1 MHSLKHILFGLGM
14 LSLVAATSA
23 ASQSVS
29 ASAPITIVNALQAS
43 GLPTQARTADGQAP
57 VIETQLDGV
66 SFVVLLNNCSNGLS
80 CQDMQFRASFQA
92 EAFSTDALNA
102 WNQQT
107 FIGKA
112 YKDAQGN
119 VVLEHA
125 MVGVDGMSRFTF
137 QRTLIGW
144 QAALN
149 GFRTTFAAPATQS
162 E

>member
-1 MHSLKHILFGLGM
+1 MKHVLFGLG
-14 LSLVAATSA
+14 LLGAVFATSA
-23 ASQSVS
+23 YSQSVS
-29 ASAPITIVNALQAS
+29 ASAPITIVNALNAS
-43 GLPTQARTADGQAP
+43 GLQTRARTAEGQAP

-66 SFVVLLNNCSNGLS
+66 TFVVLLNNCSEGTA
-80 CQDMQFRASFQA
+80 CQDMQFRASFQT
-92 EAFSTDALNA
+92 EEFTTEALNA

-112 YKDAQGN
+112 YLDANGN

-137 QRTLIGW
+137 QRNLIGW
-144 QAALN
+144 NAALN
-149 GFRTTFAAPATQS
+149 GFRATFGGGATTG